1 MCNVEQAR
9 NGIGSVECVTVV
21 DVDAVDQY
29 EELFPRLLHL
39 RRKWF

>member
-1 MCNVEQAR
+1 MRNVEQAS
-9 NGIGSVECVTVV
+9 NSISSVEGVAVV